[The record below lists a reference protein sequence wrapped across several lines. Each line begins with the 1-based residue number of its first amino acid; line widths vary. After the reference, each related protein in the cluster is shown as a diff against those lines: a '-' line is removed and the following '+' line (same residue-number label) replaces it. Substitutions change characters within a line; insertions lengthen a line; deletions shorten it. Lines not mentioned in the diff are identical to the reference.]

1 MKIRKWSMEKEN
13 TNDMVSTP
21 RRVYCRLNICLL
33 CAFSFVQTEI
43 SASGEIKQTK
53 LHNEK
58 HRLNE
63 DKVSK
68 IKLVVSDFTYDPVK
82 DRDNGVCR
90 KCFNS
95 IEKIIKREQELCE
108 LKKKVETSRAHVRD
122 FLLTLPSPRKLKVEK
137 RLLRSP
143 AQHLPAKQQKQA
155 NFPQL
160 ANISVKKLVNLQ
172 PLHVIAHGPGTVVV
186 STARP
191 PIPILPKREPTGAVG
206 YDSELGVQP
215 LEALGMYIFR
225 YILSSFLTF
234 VFVFLMVY

>member
-1 MKIRKWSMEKEN
+1 
-13 TNDMVSTP
+13 MVSTP

-95 IEKIIKREQELCE
+95 IEKIIKREQEKIVFLTTKYEQIVKLEHLLCP
-108 LKKKVETSRAHVRD
+108 KVGGAQTH
-122 FLLTLPSPRKLKVEK
+122 LCPPPPLLKVG
-137 RLLRSP
+137 RHVPPPPCPPLLLRP
-143 AQHLPAKQQKQA
+143 CTFTIFDIRVRIFDGL
-155 NFPQL
+155 
-160 ANISVKKLVNLQ
+160 LVIYKDQ
-172 PLHVIAHGPGTVVV
+172 
-186 STARP
+186 
-191 PIPILPKREPTGAVG
+191 
-206 YDSELGVQP
+206 SE
-215 LEALGMYIFR
+215 
-225 YILSSFLTF
+225 
-234 VFVFLMVY
+234 